1 MQFFWDLL
9 RNRILISSII
19 GWAVAQ
25 FGKVFVNFV
34 LTRRVRLSLL
44 FADGGMPS
52 AHSATVASLCCAVG
66 LYQGFDSAI
75 FALAAIFAVVV
86 LRDAVGVRR
95 YVGVHA
101 FTLNQMSD
109 AFNKAIGYELL
120 SNDLNESQG
129 HTLRQVA
136 AGCVTG
142 IVVALLVYYIGR

>member
-1 MQFFWDLL
+1 M
-9 RNRILISSII
+9 
-19 GWAVAQ
+19 
-25 FGKVFVNFV
+25 
-34 LTRRVRLSLL
+34 
-44 FADGGMPS
+44 
-52 AHSATVASLCCAVG
+52 
-66 LYQGFDSAI
+66 
-75 FALAAIFAVVV
+75 
-86 LRDAVGVRR
+86 RDAVGVRR

-101 FTLNQMSD
+101 VTLNQMSD